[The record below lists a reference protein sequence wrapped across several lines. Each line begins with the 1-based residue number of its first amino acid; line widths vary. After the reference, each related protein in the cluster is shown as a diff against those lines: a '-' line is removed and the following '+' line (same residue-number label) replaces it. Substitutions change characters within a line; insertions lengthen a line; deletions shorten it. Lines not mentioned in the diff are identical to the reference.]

1 MVKKEEA
8 EGNTQRERKEAAR
21 GAGACPGKRPRRRK
35 RPAGTKDPLSTNWII
50 EVTALLV
57 MAKLTVTNSNFLFS
71 ST

>member
-35 RPAGTKDPLSTNWII
+35 RPAGTKD
-50 EVTALLV
+50 
-57 MAKLTVTNSNFLFS
+57 
-71 ST
+71 